1 MAFYQVPAPSL
12 LELTSAGATLHLL
25 EPFGYSS
32 DERLL
37 LVRATYTEL
46 GSSDL
51 RYAFYVFDLTS
62 QTYVANINGLLAGD
76 ANPDSID
83 VSDAVII
90 GSQSD
95 WTVYAKVQSLGD
107 TVAVLQ
113 SVDHS
118 GAKVGDV
125 VASAVGAPYL
135 VEVTDFKVSDDGRYL
150 VVETRDEQLAS
161 DAIPD
166 TNDQT
171 EDVYLIDTQTRSVVR
186 VSLAGGAEVQD
197 PVYLQDLNVKA
208 DGTIEIVLLTA
219 ASLVNPNV
227 DANSSDL
234 NGPFGSRDDVYLWT
248 IATNA
253 SGWYGQASTELISLD
268 ITGVAS
274 GYVNT
279 DYGNS
284 VITDKGVLFSSTS
297 TELVSADGN
306 SAADVF
312 VNTGSAVQRLTEL
325 LGEEY
330 ASGAVLLAAN
340 EAGTRVAVLTDT
352 PEFGG
357 VEGLHQIV
365 LIDTLEQTA
374 VVVSSDGNLADNVV
388 INGVLSDSGST
399 LAFTSLA
406 TNLVPE
412 DPVATSGSLY
422 INQMAVPLDGQ
433 IYHWSKHALM
443 PEVTVNLNSVLSS
456 GDIDLLVST
465 QTDADGVFSLSALT
479 TSGVSLN
486 PTLTI
491 GSSDTRGVITS
502 ADAFAA
508 LKLAVGINPNPDPDG
523 DGPLS
528 AIEISPYQFIAAD
541 VNQDGRVTSADAFAI
556 LKMAVGLSSALPP
569 EWLFVPQAQTF
580 WQPDDQGGGSYTL
593 DRTNVNW
600 EEGILLDGGVPD
612 DLDFVAVLLGDV
624 NGSWSPPET
633 ATILP
638 DDYFRQLELDGY
650 GPAGKWLIQPIP

>member
-1 MAFYQVPAPSL
+1 MAFYQVPAPDL

-25 EPFGYSS
+25 EPYGYSS

-46 GSSDL
+46 GSADL

-62 QTYVANINGLLAGD
+62 QTYVASVNSLLAGN

-107 TVAVLQ
+107 TASVLQ
-113 SVDHS
+113 SVSHA
-118 GAKVGDV
+118 GTTVGDV
-125 VASAVGAPYL
+125 VAAAVNAPYL
-135 VEVTDFKVSDDGRYL
+135 VEVADFKISDDGRYL

-171 EDVYLIDTQTRSVVR
+171 EDVYLIDTQTQSVLR

-208 DGTIEIVLLTA
+208 DGTIEIALLTA
-219 ASLVNPNV
+219 ASLVNPNL
-227 DANSSDL
+227 DANSTDL
-234 NGPFGSRDDVYLWT
+234 NGPIGSRDDAYLWT
-248 IATNA
+248 ISGDA
-253 SGWYGQASTELISLD
+253 SGWYGDPSIALVSID

-279 DYGNS
+279 DYGNT
-284 VITDKGVLFSSTS
+284 VITEEGVLFSSAS
-297 TELVSADGN
+297 TELANADGN
-306 SAADVF
+306 SASDVF
-312 VNTGSAVQRLTEL
+312 VNTGNSVQRLTEL
-325 LGEEY
+325 LGDEY

-340 EAGTRVAVLTDT
+340 EAGTRIAVLTDS

-357 VEGLHQIV
+357 VEGLNQIV
-365 LIDTLEQTA
+365 LIDTLEESA
-374 VVVSSDGNLADNVV
+374 VVVSSDGSLADNVV
-388 INGVLSDSGST
+388 INGVLSNSGST

-443 PEVTVNLNSVLSS
+443 TDVTVNLNAVLSS

-465 QTDADGVFSLSALT
+465 QTDSEGGFNLSAL
-479 TSGVSLN
+479 GVNDVSLN
-486 PTLTI
+486 PSLAFDTSKTRSFI
-491 GSSDTRGVITS
+491 NSSD
-502 ADAFAA
+502 ALAA
-508 LKLAVGINPNPDPDG
+508 LKIAVGLNPNPDPDG
-523 DGPLS
+523 AGPLT
-528 AIEISPYQFIAAD
+528 APDVSPYQFIAAD
-541 VNQDGRVTSADAFAI
+541 VNQDGRVTSADALAI

-593 DRTNVNW
+593 DRSSVNW
-600 EEGILLDGGVPD
+600 DEGILLDGVVPD

-650 GPAGKWLIQPIP
+650 GPAGKWAIQPIP

>member
-46 GSSDL
+46 GSADL

-62 QTYVANINGLLAGD
+62 QTYVASINGLLAGS

-83 VSDAVII
+83 VTDAVIV

-107 TVAVLQ
+107 TTSVLQ
-113 SVDHS
+113 SVNHA
-118 GAKVGDV
+118 GATVGDV
-125 VASAVGAPYL
+125 VASAVGAPYV

-171 EDVYLIDTQTRSVVR
+171 EDVYLIDTQTQSALR

-197 PVYLQDLNVKA
+197 PVYLQDLDVKA
-208 DGTIEIVLLTA
+208 DGTIEIALVTA

-227 DANSSDL
+227 DANSTDL
-234 NGPFGSRDDVYLWT
+234 NGPLGSRDDVYLWT
-248 IATNA
+248 IASNA
-253 SGWYGQASTELISLD
+253 SGWYGRATIELVSVD
-268 ITGVAS
+268 ITGVAA

-279 DYGNS
+279 DYGNA
-284 VITDKGVLFSSTS
+284 VISDTGVLFSSTS
-297 TELVSADGN
+297 TELVSEDGN

-312 VNTGSAVQRLTEL
+312 VNTGSNLQRLTEL

-340 EAGTRVAVLTDT
+340 ETGNRIAVLTDS

-357 VEGLHQIV
+357 IEGLNQIV
-365 LIDTLEQTA
+365 LIDTSEQSA
-374 VVVSSDGNLADNVV
+374 VVVSSDRNLADNVV
-388 INGVLSDSGST
+388 INGVLSDSGFT

-422 INQMAVPLDGQ
+422 VNQMAVPLDGQ

-443 PEVTVNLNSVLSS
+443 PDVTVNLNTVLSS
-456 GDIDLLVST
+456 GDIDLQVSS
-465 QTDADGVFSLSALT
+465 QTGAEGGFNLSAL
-479 TSGVSLN
+479 GVNNVSLN
-486 PTLTI
+486 PSLTFDA
-491 GSSDTRGVITS
+491 SQTRGFINS
-502 ADAFAA
+502 ADALAA
-508 LKLAVGINPNPDPDG
+508 LKIAVGLNPNPDPDG
-523 DGPLS
+523 EGPLAAS
-528 AIEISPYQFIAAD
+528 DVSPYQFIAAD
-541 VNQDGRVTSADAFAI
+541 VNQDGRVTSADALAI

-569 EWLFVPQAQTF
+569 EWLFVPQSQTF

-600 EEGILLDGGVPD
+600 EEGLLLDGVVPD

-624 NGSWSPPET
+624 NGSWSPPED

-638 DDYFRQLELDGY
+638 EDYFRQLEFDGY
-650 GPAGKWLIQPIP
+650 GPVDKWLIQPVP

>member
-46 GSSDL
+46 GSADL

-62 QTYVANINGLLAGD
+62 QTYVASVNSLLAGN

-83 VSDAVII
+83 VSDAVIV

-107 TVAVLQ
+107 ATSVLQ
-113 SVDHS
+113 SVDVS
-118 GAKVGDV
+118 GATVGDV
-125 VASAVGAPYL
+125 VATAVGAPYL

-171 EDVYLIDTQTRSVVR
+171 EDVYLIDTQTQSVLR

-197 PVYLQDLNVKA
+197 PVYLQDLNVKD
-208 DGTIEIVLLTA
+208 DGTIEIALVTA

-227 DANSSDL
+227 DANSVDL
-234 NGPFGSRDDVYLWT
+234 NGPLGSRDDVYLWT
-248 IATNA
+248 IASNA
-253 SGWYGQASTELISLD
+253 SGWYGQPSTALVSID

-279 DYGNS
+279 DYGDS
-284 VITDKGVLFSSTS
+284 VITDIGVLFSSTS
-297 TELVSADGN
+297 TELVNADGN

-330 ASGAVLLAAN
+330 ASGGVLLASN
-340 EAGTRVAVLTDT
+340 QAGTRIAVLTDS

-357 VEGLHQIV
+357 VQGLHQIV
-365 LIDTLEQTA
+365 LIDTVEQTA

-412 DPVATSGSLY
+412 DPVATSGSIY

-443 PEVTVNLNSVLSS
+443 TDVTVNLNAVLSS

-465 QTDADGVFSLSALT
+465 QTDAEGGFNLSAL
-479 TSGVSLN
+479 SVSDVSLS
-486 PTLTI
+486 PGFAVT
-491 GSSDTRGVITS
+491 SSDTRGVITS

-523 DGPLS
+523 SGPLTAS
-528 AIEISPYQFIAAD
+528 EVSPYQFIAAD

-556 LKMAVGLSSALPP
+556 LKMAVGLSSALPA

-593 DRTNVNW
+593 DRSSVNW
-600 EEGILLDGGVPD
+600 DEGILLDGVVPD

-650 GPAGKWLIQPIP
+650 GPAGKWAIQPIP

>member
-1 MAFYQVPAPSL
+1 MAFYQVPAPDLS
-12 LELTSAGATLHLL
+12 ELTSAGATLHLL
-25 EPFGYSS
+25 EPYGYSP

-51 RYAFYVFDLTS
+51 RYAFYVFDLTT
-62 QTYVANINGLLAGD
+62 QTYVANINSLLAGS

-90 GSQSD
+90 GSQND
-95 WTVYAKVQSLGD
+95 WTVYAKVQLLGD
-107 TVAVLQ
+107 TVSVLQ
-113 SVDHS
+113 SVNHV
-118 GAKVGDV
+118 GATVGDV
-125 VASAVGAPYL
+125 VASAVGAPYV

-171 EDVYLIDTQTRSVVR
+171 EDVYLIDTQTQSVLR

-197 PVYLQDLNVKA
+197 PVYLQDLHVKA
-208 DGTIEIVLLTA
+208 DGTIEIALVTA
-219 ASLVNPNV
+219 ASLVNPTMDV
-227 DANSSDL
+227 NSTDL
-234 NGPFGSRDDVYLWT
+234 NGPLGSRDDVYLWS
-248 IATNA
+248 IASNA
-253 SGWYGQASTELISLD
+253 SGWYGQATTELMSLD

-279 DYGNS
+279 DYGDS
-284 VITDKGVLFSSTS
+284 VITDTGVLFSSTS
-297 TELVSADGN
+297 TELVNADGN
-306 SAADVF
+306 SATDVF
-312 VNTGSAVQRLTEL
+312 VNTGSAVQRLSEL
-325 LGEEY
+325 VGEEY

-365 LIDTLEQTA
+365 LIDTVEQTA
-374 VVVSSDGNLADNVV
+374 VVVSSDGNVADNVV
-388 INGVLSDSGST
+388 INGMLSDSGST

-443 PEVTVNLNSVLSS
+443 PDVTVNLNAVLSS
-456 GDIDLLVST
+456 GDIDLLAST
-465 QTDADGVFSLSALT
+465 QTDAEGGFNLSALGV
-479 TSGVSLN
+479 SDVSLN
-486 PTLTI
+486 PSLAFDASQTRSFI
-491 GSSDTRGVITS
+491 NSSD
-502 ADAFAA
+502 ALAA
-508 LKLAVGINPNPDPDG
+508 LKIAVGLNPNPDPDG
-523 DGPLS
+523 AGPLT
-528 AIEISPYQFIAAD
+528 APDVSPYQFIAAD
-541 VNQDGRVTSADAFAI
+541 VNQDGRVTSADALAI

-569 EWLFVPQAQTF
+569 QWLFVPQAQTF

-600 EEGILLDGGVPD
+600 EEGILLDGVVPD

-624 NGSWSPPET
+624 NGSWSPPDT